1 MSVVLRIETLQ
12 YTCVFTNKF
21 LPNLFLFLTRSYTS
35 ELSIAKH
42 VGEKSVWLLK
52 VSVQSSSVAQ
62 SCPILCDL
70 MDCSKPG
77 FPVHHQLPELLQ
89 THVHRVGE
97 AIQPSHPLLSPS
109 PPAFNLSQHQ
119 GLFKWVSSSHQVV
132 KVLELQLQQQSFR
145 WIFRTDFLLDGL
157 VGSPCSPRGSQESS
171 STPQLKSISSLA
183 FGSFYNPTLTS
194 IHDYWKNHSFDQMY
208 FCQQSNVSPF
218 YYASRFAIAF
228 LPRSKVF

>member
-157 VGSPCSPRGSQESS
+157 VGSPCSPRDSQD
-171 STPQLKSISSLA
+171 
-183 FGSFYNPTLTS
+183 SFFEQHSWKASVLWHSVLFIIQHSHPYMTTGKTITLTRWTLLS
-194 IHDYWKNHSFDQMY
+194 
-208 FCQQSNVSPF
+208 
-218 YYASRFAIAF
+218 
-228 LPRSKVF
+228 